1 MNVSDK
7 HREMLSGMQP
17 MQITPLGRQGM
28 EDPIWGVPL
37 SLGKGK

>member
-1 MNVSDK
+1 
-7 HREMLSGMQP
+7 

-37 SLGKGK
+37 SLGKGSKGAGGIRN